1 MKIVALLLIILSI
14 SITFSQETTSKKLP
28 PIEMLKKGKEGE
40 RQNFYE
46 LPSEMDYKIFNSKG
60 KLVDSGHALF
70 VDYTN
75 YEPDF
80 YFIHFDGSIHQFE
93 KEYTANK
100 QSFSFLILIGFSF
113 IVITICLVFVMIRLK
128 RTKKEQIKLLNDL
141 KSEKNSGFGYFTQN
155 INFTENATLN
165 KHKIEKQQAI
175 KLNDSDWKII
185 NTIMN
190 NSTISNKELANQV
203 ALSVEG
209 TRSSLKKMYRIFDI
223 PSSRNMRLALVIKI
237 VQISKQLQ

>member
-1 MKIVALLLIILSI
+1 MKIVALLLIIFSL
-14 SITFSQETTSKKLP
+14 SITFSQEINSKNLP

-46 LPSEMDYKIFNSKG
+46 LPSKMDYKVFNSKG

-75 YEPDF
+75 YEPGF
-80 YFIHFDGSIHQFE
+80 YFIQFDGNTHEFE

-100 QSFSFLILIGFSF
+100 QSFSFIILIGFSF
-113 IVITICLVFVMIRLK
+113 LLITIGLVFVMFRLK
-128 RTKKEQIKLLNDL
+128 LIKNEQTKLLNDL
-141 KSEKNSGFGYFTQN
+141 KSQKNSGFGNSTQN
-155 INFTENATLN
+155 INFTENSTLN
-165 KHKIEKQQAI
+165 KHQIEKQLAI

-203 ALSVEG
+203 ALSLEG
-209 TRSSLKKMYRIFDI
+209 TRSSLKKMYRIFNI
-223 PSSRNMRLALVIKI
+223 PSSRNMRLTLVIKI
-237 VQISKQLQ
+237 VQISKQDQ